1 MDAISVDHHAVSYT
15 NDRPVLAVGSSAA
28 AVTAA
33 QRTLQES
40 GVRIG
45 ACATIAEARERLNS
59 QISMRTLWIEL
70 DRDWQ
75 GPIDEL
81 LTQVSCDVG
90 CGRYSAIVS
99 TTGALSDRLTARL
112 GTSPIEVIVDAS
124 EAERASALM
133 AAMTARDQPLRV
145 HDVAS
150 DQSAER
156 LRQLSEEVS
165 RIASTLARLSNATT
179 TSAPR
184 LESPTDASVADVSLK
199 TVRAVIRARRLRSS
213 YFPADLFADPA
224 WDMMLDL
231 LQAEIAQLR
240 VPVSSLCLAADV
252 PATTALRWIKTMVAN
267 GLFIRRSD
275 PHDGRRVF
283 VELAPRTSEA
293 LRRYFGEIGAT
304 AVV

>member
-1 MDAISVDHHAVSYT
+1 MLGPHPRLTETHMDAISVDHHAVSYT

-45 ACATIAEARERLNS
+45 ACATIAEARERLTS

-99 TTGALSDRLTARL
+99 TTGALRDRLTARL

-124 EAERASALM
+124 EAERA
-133 AAMTARDQPLRV
+133 
-145 HDVAS
+145 
-150 DQSAER
+150 
-156 LRQLSEEVS
+156 
-165 RIASTLARLSNATT
+165 
-179 TSAPR
+179 
-184 LESPTDASVADVSLK
+184 
-199 TVRAVIRARRLRSS
+199 RR
-213 YFPADLFADPA
+213 
-224 WDMMLDL
+224 
-231 LQAEIAQLR
+231 
-240 VPVSSLCLAADV
+240 
-252 PATTALRWIKTMVAN
+252 
-267 GLFIRRSD
+267 
-275 PHDGRRVF
+275 
-283 VELAPRTSEA
+283 
-293 LRRYFGEIGAT
+293 
-304 AVV
+304 